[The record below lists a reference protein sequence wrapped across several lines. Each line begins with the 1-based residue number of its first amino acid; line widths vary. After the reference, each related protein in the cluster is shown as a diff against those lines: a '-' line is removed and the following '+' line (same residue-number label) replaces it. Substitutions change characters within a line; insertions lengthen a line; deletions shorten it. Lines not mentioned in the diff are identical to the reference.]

1 MKRLYPAK
9 ALQVRPIT
17 VLLAEDNV
25 SFRKSVK
32 ALIEADGDFEV
43 VGEAK
48 DGREAVGL
56 ALGLLPKV
64 VIMDIAMPFLNGL
77 KATQQI
83 TARSSATRVLILSAH
98 PDPEYIEQALKC
110 GASGYLIKQSAPDD
124 LIQAIRRVQEGKT
137 FFSASISKGL
147 RDQCLKAFG
156 KAELIRNKAT
166 HSSLS
171 GENLPLHK
179 AGEEKRDHI
188 EKN

>member
-1 MKRLYPAK
+1 MNKLTIAAVAIACGAVLASAP
-9 ALQVRPIT
+9 VR
-17 VLLAEDNV
+17 AETSRGGPTHIGNKC
-25 SFRKSVK
+25 FTHW
-32 ALIEADGDFEV
+32 A
-43 VGEAK
+43 GEAK

-77 KATQQI
+77 QATQQI

-147 RDQCLKAFG
+147 RDQCIKAFG
-156 KAELIRNKAT
+156 KAELIRNNAT

-171 GENLPLHK
+171 GEDLPLHNE
-179 AGEEKRDHI
+179 GEEKRYDI

>member
-77 KATQQI
+77 QATQQI

-98 PDPEYIEQALKC
+98 PDPESVVSNLR
-110 GASGYLIKQSAPDD
+110 GHD
-124 LIQAIRRVQEGKT
+124 
-137 FFSASISKGL
+137 GL
-147 RDQCLKAFG
+147 
-156 KAELIRNKAT
+156 
-166 HSSLS
+166 
-171 GENLPLHK
+171 
-179 AGEEKRDHI
+179 
-188 EKN
+188 

>member
-56 ALGLLPKV
+56 SLGLLPEV

-77 KATQQI
+77 QATQQI
-83 TARSSATRVLILSAH
+83 MARSSATRVLILSAH
-98 PDPEYIEQALKC
+98 PDPEYIERAFKC
-110 GASGYLIKQSAPDD
+110 GASGYLIKQSAPEN
-124 LIQAIRRVQEGKT
+124 LIPAIRRVQEGKT